1 MEAGETMKKCPIALC
16 RHEIPGSPPHLD
28 LFLGPEGP
36 LEKLGDEDRVARCW
50 RLEADPRGLD
60 AGNSMEIIPL
70 ALHRA
75 RYLRLAHPVRT
86 RSIEGMVTPLWNG
99 RCAVEEHPNDV
110 LRLELQAT
118 DGTTARFEIHE
129 GRIARLAIDGL
140 NR

>member
-1 MEAGETMKKCPIALC
+1 MEAGENMKKCPIALC

-36 LEKLGDEDRVARCW
+36 LEDLEDEDRVARCW
-50 RLEADPRGLD
+50 RLKNDPRDLG
-60 AGNSMEIIPL
+60 AGDSMEASPL

-86 RSIEGMVTPLWNG
+86 RSIEGVVTPLWNG
-99 RCAVEEHPNDV
+99 HCEVDDRTADA
-110 LRLELQAT
+110 LRVKIRWP
-118 DGTTARFEIHE
+118 DGTTAQFELHE
-129 GRIARLAIDGL
+129 GRIERLPIDGL